1 MDGTLLNK
9 KYKLEERVTALEE
22 GGGYELP
29 VASAETLG
37 GVKIGENLEIDESG
51 VLSAN
56 VPESGNNWSTDEH
69 EVGTWIDGTPV
80 YEKTIQVTL
89 GGASDTDRLLV
100 SGLAPT
106 RAWIVDSD
114 FVNNTGSEQLHFYLG
129 ARVNG
134 VWTTGFLM
142 NKSDGLYV
150 RLNNNY
156 GGVEGLTGYVTIRY
170 VKPVANAKKRTSKKT
185 ES

>member
-29 VASAETLG
+29 IASAETLG
-37 GVKIGENLEIDESG
+37 GVKIGENLEISESG

-56 VPESGNNWSTDEH
+56 VPESGNTWSTDEH
-69 EVGTWIDGTPV
+69 IVGKWLDGDDV
-80 YEKTIQVTL
+80 YERTILVTL

-100 SGLAPT
+100 SGLAPR

-129 ARVNG
+129 CRVNG
-134 VWTTGFLM
+134 VMTSGFLI

-150 RLNNNY
+150 RINNNY
-156 GGVEGLTGYVTIRY
+156 AGVEGVSGYVTIRY
-170 VKPVANAKKRTSKKT
+170 VKPVVAAKKRTSKKT